1 VKIIEA
7 AAHAKAIVSTRLGA
21 EGLHFEDEREII
33 LRDDPAEIAA
43 ACVRLLSDA
52 AAAARLGRA
61 ALQKA
66 RRTYDRGAVVQQLA
80 DIFRAGRAD
89 GVNRGVRA

>member
-1 VKIIEA
+1 MKIIEA

-21 EGLHFEDEREII
+21 EGLDFENGREII
-33 LRDDPAEIAA
+33 LREAPAEIAA
-43 ACVRLLSDA
+43 ACVHLLSDA
-52 AAAARLGRA
+52 AVAARLGRA

-80 DIFRAGRAD
+80 DIFRASRAD
-89 GVNRGVRA
+89 RVNRGVAA